1 MLKLISS
8 LVDVVLGLLLA
19 IGPWTLFK
27 VCGTAEKVMKCHY
40 SAQAVTVF
48 GVLLII
54 LGLIRLIMDRKPN
67 LSSYIT
73 SVVSYLATIA
83 IPAFVIG
90 GCKNPEMHC
99 QKVAFPCIYAICII
113 GILAQL
119 FFAFKHLKNK
129 ND

>member
-1 MLKLISS
+1 MFKLISS
-8 LVDVVLGLLLA
+8 LVDIVLGLLLS

-40 SAQAVTVF
+40 SAQAVTVL

-54 LGLIRLIMDRKPN
+54 IGIVRLIIDRKPN
-67 LSSYIT
+67 FSSYIISIAT
-73 SVVSYLATIA
+73 YLATIA

-99 QKVAFPCIYAICII
+99 QKVAFPCIYAICVI
-113 GILAQL
+113 GIIAQA
-119 FFAFKHLKNK
+119 FFSFIQLKNK